1 MKPDPALPCGGGR
14 EERVNGNLEVVVRG
28 TMTQNGVVAVVEGGC
43 YVVAAVFEEPQ
54 NNYVASEM

>member
-1 MKPDPALPCGGGR
+1 M
-14 EERVNGNLEVVVRG
+14 NGNLEVVVGG